1 MPCTHRETEKY
12 YENSLWDRQ
21 EPSGPRT
28 TEKHCLRGKRDVHV
42 SVSSGDLIL
51 KKKKPSEKNYHP
63 FQKNKIAYF
72 SAEN

>member
-12 YENSLWDRQ
+12 YENSLWDRE
-21 EPSGPRT
+21 EPFGPWA

-51 KKKKPSEKNYHP
+51 KKKPSEKNCHP
-63 FQKNKIAYF
+63 FQKNKISYF